1 MWQLLVF
8 AVALSPLSLKENEK
22 EQVCSLSGLHHFLS
36 PLSLSLMMMHAVV
49 EYTCWLYHVCVCMY
63 VLYECGETVGMVR
76 MCVRHSAC
84 MSGVRR
90 EKKLSLYKP
99 VLCSLTQNPIR
110 SKRAKKKKKE
120 TKNPNSRQCYLFQA
134 SGWSISNRLKHN
146 ITKFGDG
153 SNWNPKGLSE
163 FSGLKKCTET
173 FVFFI

>member
-1 MWQLLVF
+1 
-8 AVALSPLSLKENEK
+8 
-22 EQVCSLSGLHHFLS
+22 
-36 PLSLSLMMMHAVV
+36 MMMHAVV

-110 SKRAKKKKKE
+110 SKRAKKKKRDQEPKLTVVLLILGIRLE
-120 TKNPNSRQCYLFQA
+120 HLQPPQA
-134 SGWSISNRLKHN
+134 
-146 ITKFGDG
+146 
-153 SNWNPKGLSE
+153 
-163 FSGLKKCTET
+163 
-173 FVFFI
+173 